1 MEMNNS
7 YLFTDLSTLVMAR
20 VLLVLMMIG
29 QTRILWMI
37 MMIYADQSLSKIKRR
52 DMEQGEK

>member
-1 MEMNNS
+1 MEINNS
-7 YLFTDLSTLVMAR
+7 YLFTDLSTPVMAR

-29 QTRILWMI
+29 QMRILWMI
-37 MMIYADQSLSKIKRR
+37 MMMYADQSLSKLKRR

>member
-20 VLLVLMMIG
+20 VLPVLMMIG
-29 QTRILWMI
+29 QRRILWMI
-37 MMIYADQSLSKIKRR
+37 MMMYADQSSSELKRR

>member
-7 YLFTDLSTLVMAR
+7 YLFTDLSALVMAR
-20 VLLVLMMIG
+20 GLLFLMMIG

-37 MMIYADQSLSKIKRR
+37 MMMYAESLSKIKRR

>member
-1 MEMNNS
+1 ME
-7 YLFTDLSTLVMAR
+7 R
-20 VLLVLMMIG
+20 VLLVLMIMG